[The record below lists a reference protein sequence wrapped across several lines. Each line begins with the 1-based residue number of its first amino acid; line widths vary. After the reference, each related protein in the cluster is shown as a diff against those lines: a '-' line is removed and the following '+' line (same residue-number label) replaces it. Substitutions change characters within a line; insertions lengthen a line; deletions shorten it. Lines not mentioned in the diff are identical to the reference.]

1 MAVTIH
7 HPDVNP
13 LHAVTAAPEPPEEG
27 APLAAPVIRI
37 EHRESLLT
45 RMIEHQA
52 AKVPS
57 DFFLMAAFASMGF
70 SLAAELT
77 GRSRASRFV
86 GMWPGPLLI
95 MGLYNK
101 VVKTLG
107 PR

>member
-1 MAVTIH
+1 MASSTTQ
-7 HPDVNP
+7 PDVNP
-13 LHAVTAAPEPPEEG
+13 LHAVTAAADSSPEGP
-27 APLAAPVIRI
+27 PLAAPVVRI

-45 RMIEHQA
+45 RMIEHQS
-52 AKVPS
+52 AKIPS
-57 DFFLMAAFASMGF
+57 DFFLVAALASMGV
-70 SLAAELT
+70 SLVAEVT
-77 GRSRASRFV
+77 GRPRASRFI